1 VFFFVVVYSFS
12 FARLKNG
19 ISGFQ
24 LIYLAKP
31 VPRDMILIADSG
43 GSKIDWRFIQ
53 NDGSIGQANT
63 PGFNPYYQPI
73 EDLKKNV
80 QEVLLPKINQQ
91 QGDVSKIFF
100 YGAGVSSVK
109 NQLTI
114 KSAFLEFFPE
124 AQIEIGWDLL
134 AAARALCGHEAGIA
148 CIMGTGSNSCLY
160 DGTAIVDNVANLG
173 WILADEGSGA
183 HLGRQF
189 LVDYLRNKLPKTL
202 AAQFHERF
210 PLTREEF
217 LEKVYQQ
224 ERPSAF
230 LASFTKFLFQHL
242 KESYCYDLVYRS
254 FSEFYENNVMQYKN
268 YQDLKVHFTGSIAFY
283 FSDVLRQVAND
294 KGITVKNILEGPIAG
309 LTLYHQNESN

>member
-1 VFFFVVVYSFS
+1 
-12 FARLKNG
+12 
-19 ISGFQ
+19 
-24 LIYLAKP
+24 
-31 VPRDMILIADSG
+31 MIIIADSG
-43 GSKIDWRFIQ
+43 GSKIDWRLIET
-53 NDGSIGQANT
+53 NGAIAQASA

-80 QEVLLPKINQQ
+80 QELLLPKINER
-91 QGDVSKIFF
+91 VNKIFF

-124 AQIEIGWDLL
+124 AHIEIGWDLL
-134 AAARALCGHEAGIA
+134 AAARALCGTEPGIA

-160 DGTAIVDNVANLG
+160 DGDKIIGNVANLG
-173 WILADEGSGA
+173 WILADEGSGTNI
-183 HLGRQF
+183 GRKF
-189 LVDYLRNKLPKTL
+189 LVDYLRQVMPEPLRL
-202 AAQFHERF
+202 QFKERF

-230 LASFTKFLFQHL
+230 LASFTKFIFQHL
-242 KESYCYDLVYRS
+242 REPYCYKLVYDS
-254 FSEFYENNVMQYKN
+254 FSEFYENNVMKYDNFKN
-268 YQDLKVHFTGSIAFY
+268 LKVHFTGSIAFY
-283 FSDVLRQVAND
+283 FSDILRQVAAD

-309 LTLYHQNESN
+309 LTLYHQKDLN

>member
-1 VFFFVVVYSFS
+1 
-12 FARLKNG
+12 
-19 ISGFQ
+19 
-24 LIYLAKP
+24 
-31 VPRDMILIADSG
+31 MILIADSG
-43 GSKIDWRFIQ
+43 GSKTDWRLILK
-53 NDGSIGQANT
+53 NGSIDQASA

-80 QEVLLPKINQQ
+80 QEILLPRIPAEEVVGQ
-91 QGDVSKIFF
+91 IYF

-134 AAARALCGHEAGIA
+134 AAARALCGKEPGIA

-160 DGTAIVDNVANLG
+160 DGKNIIDNVANLG

-183 HLGRQF
+183 NIGRKF
-189 LVDYLRNKLPKTL
+189 LVDYLRNKLPETL
-202 AAQFHERF
+202 AQQFHQRF

-224 ERPSAF
+224 EKPSAF
-230 LASFTKFLFQHL
+230 LASFAKFIFQHL
-242 KESYCYDLVYRS
+242 KERYCYELIYGS
-254 FSEFYENNVMQYKN
+254 FAEFYENNVMKYEN
-268 YQDLKVHFTGSIAFY
+268 YQNLKVHFTGSIAFY
-283 FSDVLRQVAND
+283 FSDILRQVAND

-309 LTLYHQNESN
+309 LTLYHTQKS

>member
-1 VFFFVVVYSFS
+1 
-12 FARLKNG
+12 
-19 ISGFQ
+19 
-24 LIYLAKP
+24 
-31 VPRDMILIADSG
+31 MILIADSG
-43 GSKIDWRFIQ
+43 GSKTDWRLIQ
-53 NDGSIGQANT
+53 KDGTIGQASA

-73 EDLKKNV
+73 DDLKKNV
-80 QEVLLPKINQQ
+80 QEVLLPKIHDPVN
-91 QGDVSKIFF
+91 KIFF

-134 AAARALCGHEAGIA
+134 AAARALCGHEPGIA
-148 CIMGTGSNSCLY
+148 CIMGTGSNSCQY
-160 DGTAIVDNVANLG
+160 DGEKIIENVANLG

-183 HLGRQF
+183 DIGKKF
-189 LVDYLRNKLPKTL
+189 LVDYLRHKMP
-202 AAQFHERF
+202 ASVASAFRERF

-224 ERPSAF
+224 EKPSAF
-230 LASFTKFLFQHL
+230 LASFTKFIFQHL
-242 KESYCYDLVYRS
+242 KDAYCYQLIYDR
-254 FSEFYENNVMQYKN
+254 FSDFYENNVMKYPN
-268 YQDLKVHFTGSIAFY
+268 YQNLKVHFTGSIAFY

-309 LTLYHQNESN
+309 LTLYHQKEL